1 VEVDV
6 EAEAE
11 EEAEAERTLLA
22 MADKGQQHSPSHY
35 QPLHQWS
42 LAAATQKAGRNQYE
56 PFPVVSKGS
65 SSEYEGGDNDDEEWE
80 AAEGGED
87 DEGNAPW
94 EGDPGEAGEE
104 DWVEGDEDGWHGK
117 RTRKRTQ
124 KHTTKTTTKTTIKT
138 TTKTTTKQ
146 TTKQTT
152 RSTMKQTTHL
162 PKKPPVPRQF
172 PRGTR
177 VEALWDENDKVYF
190 PGMIISSNLPNN
202 TYEIQFDDGD
212 HDEAIHASV
221 VRRLVMGKEG
231 VEVAESTVWDEWNG
245 DNDEAVDLLEMSG
258 TADPTLSEQ
267 AEAAPKRKKHMEV
280 AYHADSDRRS
290 SKKQRGSTIQ
300 DAQPTPPE
308 DFVQTVTQAE
318 AQRQAQERAIRMEQ
332 EEAWAENQAQAHAQ
346 AQARIRA
353 QKQAEA
359 QAIARATASKA
370 LAEKLRQQ
378 TKQQQLAQQQHWH
391 QHQEEQ
397 QAKDY
402 VEALRR
408 AEALRHDSG
417 VRGVCAN
424 NVQRYRKRKRMSGSD
439 DDNEDD
445 DGNDEP
451 ALPQQTWS
459 AWCYREG
466 KDHAL
471 GVFNSKEAAST
482 AYANTIREWYGDI
495 KMAGAA
501 AQTAVAAAI
510 SAAQDSD
517 DEENEVRKER
527 ETIQR
532 RCAEREASAMGS
544 YSGFHGVEMF
554 GQRNWRA
561 WLFVPK
567 TNLAEVCKKT
577 TLGVFDTKEEAAVA
591 YDKAARERYGR
602 GVKCNF
608 GNVVSPRPGTASA
621 IDGATAAA
629 TAAAAAR
636 AGLSLAG
643 GELPL
648 CAIDQL
654 GGHTIA
660 GLTTWL
666 SAAHK
671 RTQQEARKDV
681 AGLTV
686 INNVAATTT
695 QLRSATT
702 TQLRSATATQ
712 LRDNVISRAARTRD
726 STSEANG
733 KADEK
738 QSTATIPIPT
748 AAPPILLPSVAV
760 LNQPSAAILLVS
772 DNAGVKA
779 TEADCE
785 MDDDNTARAD
795 EQEQDESS
803 TVLDLNL
810 ATPVNTPS
818 TGDPSMQGRDRGAG
832 AGAAAAGDI
841 AGTDVDALTRDA
853 SPGSAAAPA
862 AAEVHSLGAESR
874 AESTS
879 PHDNVVVAPQEM
891 AAAEAPAPADD
902 KSKLVVDIDVENSE
916 LGTADAS
923 NALLLGALQA
933 WGGVELE
940 EDGECV

>member
-1 VEVDV
+1 
-6 EAEAE
+6 
-11 EEAEAERTLLA
+11 
-22 MADKGQQHSPSHY
+22 
-35 QPLHQWS
+35 
-42 LAAATQKAGRNQYE
+42 
-56 PFPVVSKGS
+56 
-65 SSEYEGGDNDDEEWE
+65 
-80 AAEGGED
+80 
-87 DEGNAPW
+87 
-94 EGDPGEAGEE
+94 
-104 DWVEGDEDGWHGK
+104 
-117 RTRKRTQ
+117 
-124 KHTTKTTTKTTIKT
+124 
-138 TTKTTTKQ
+138 
-146 TTKQTT
+146 
-152 RSTMKQTTHL
+152 
-162 PKKPPVPRQF
+162 
-172 PRGTR
+172 
-177 VEALWDENDKVYF
+177 
-190 PGMIISSNLPNN
+190 
-202 TYEIQFDDGD
+202 
-212 HDEAIHASV
+212 
-221 VRRLVMGKEG
+221 
-231 VEVAESTVWDEWNG
+231 
-245 DNDEAVDLLEMSG
+245 
-258 TADPTLSEQ
+258 
-267 AEAAPKRKKHMEV
+267 MEV

-290 SKKQRGSTIQ
+290 SKKQRGTTIQ

-501 AQTAVAAAI
+501 AQTAVAASI

-671 RTQQEARKDV
+671 RTQQEKQTEHICRRNKK
-681 AGLTV
+681 THTHKH
-686 INNVAATTT
+686 IHT
-695 QLRSATT
+695 
-702 TQLRSATATQ
+702 
-712 LRDNVISRAARTRD
+712 RTRARAHTHTHSLSLSLTHAQTRTQTHKHTHTYTYKHPHPPTHTHTHTHTCAHARARAHTHNAKRKTQNVKRTTHTQTNTQCTHTTHIQCIQTNQEGCRD
-726 STSEANG
+726 RNRETER
-733 KADEK
+733 EK
-738 QSTATIPIPT
+738 Q
-748 AAPPILLPSVAV
+748 
-760 LNQPSAAILLVS
+760 
-772 DNAGVKA
+772 
-779 TEADCE
+779 
-785 MDDDNTARAD
+785 R
-795 EQEQDESS
+795 
-803 TVLDLNL
+803 
-810 ATPVNTPS
+810 
-818 TGDPSMQGRDRGAG
+818 
-832 AGAAAAGDI
+832 
-841 AGTDVDALTRDA
+841 
-853 SPGSAAAPA
+853 
-862 AAEVHSLGAESR
+862 
-874 AESTS
+874 
-879 PHDNVVVAPQEM
+879 
-891 AAAEAPAPADD
+891 
-902 KSKLVVDIDVENSE
+902 
-916 LGTADAS
+916 
-923 NALLLGALQA
+923 
-933 WGGVELE
+933 
-940 EDGECV
+940 